1 MNSIPKDAL
10 WLRKKFASV
19 REFVFV
25 RPAYSSFASDGF
37 CLVIGEASQ
46 MLKALAVLID
56 GICRIELQTFFVSS
70 QCGIRIL
77 LDQDLGLERVYQFG
91 SVNSFT

>member
-1 MNSIPKDAL
+1 
-10 WLRKKFASV
+10 
-19 REFVFV
+19 
-25 RPAYSSFASDGF
+25 
-37 CLVIGEASQ
+37 
-46 MLKALAVLID
+46 MLKALAILID

-70 QCGIRIL
+70 QCEIRIL